1 MRARRFSGIIEATD
15 TVGGASLFKRLIRGM
30 PGVFLDAVAIAVV
43 GGFVSFAIG
52 QSLPRRWFDF
62 DAFPYRDF
70 AWEKKGKIYD
80 RVRVHKWKDWVPDM
94 SRFVPF
100 MVKKKAA
107 LARTPEAMARLI
119 KETCVAEVVHWG
131 LIAIVS
137 PVIALT
143 SGGAFGALL
152 GAVYG
157 TCNLSFVIIQR
168 YNRPRLREILRRME
182 ERRST

>member
-1 MRARRFSGIIEATD
+1 M
-15 TVGGASLFKRLIRGM
+15 FKRLIRGV
-30 PGVFLDAVAIAVV
+30 PGVLLDAAAIVVV
-43 GGFVSFAIG
+43 GGLISFAIG

-70 AWEKKGKIYD
+70 PWEKRGTIYN
-80 RVRVHKWKDWVPDM
+80 RVHVHKWKDWVPDM

-119 KETCVAEVVHWG
+119 RETCVAEVIHWG
-131 LIAIVS
+131 LIVVVS
-137 PVIALT
+137 PVIALS
-143 SGGAFGALL
+143 SGGAFGVAL
-152 GAVYG
+152 GTAYG
-157 TCNLSFVIIQR
+157 VGNLSFVIIQR

-182 ERRST
+182 EREKHDTH

>member
-1 MRARRFSGIIEATD
+1 M
-15 TVGGASLFKRLIRGM
+15 FKRLIRGL
-30 PGVFLDAVAIAVV
+30 PGVLLDAAVIAAV
-43 GGFVSFAIG
+43 GGLISFAIG

-62 DAFPYRDF
+62 EAFPYRDF
-70 AWEKKGKIYD
+70 AWEKKGKIYN
-80 RVRVHKWKDWVPDM
+80 RVRVHRWKDWVPDM

-119 KETCVAEVVHWG
+119 RETCVAEVVHWG

-137 PVIALT
+137 PIIACA
-143 SGGAFGALL
+143 SGGTL
-152 GAVYG
+152 GAVLGTAYG
-157 TCNLSFVIIQR
+157 VGNLSFVIIQR

-182 ERRST
+182 ERKTRDTHRFDPELL

>member
-1 MRARRFSGIIEATD
+1 MFR
-15 TVGGASLFKRLIRGM
+15 RLIHGF
-30 PGVFLDAVAIAVV
+30 PGVLLDAAAIVVV
-43 GGFVSFAIG
+43 GGFISFALG
-52 QSLPRRWFDF
+52 QSLPRRGFDF

-70 AWEKKGKIYD
+70 GWEKKGKIYD

-119 KETCVAEVVHWG
+119 RETCVAEVVHWG
-131 LIAIVS
+131 LIAVVS
-137 PVIALT
+137 PVIALA
-143 SGGAFGALL
+143 SGGTL
-152 GAVYG
+152 GAVLGTAYG
-157 TCNLSFVIIQR
+157 VGNLSFVIIQR

-182 ERRST
+182 ERKKRDTH